1 MEEIRSMISELI
13 ALSKVDG
20 EISEM
25 EVGFIKQ
32 IGNGM
37 GLNDTEIVEL
47 FSNPTPFNP
56 PDGQLDRIVQF
67 QRMVLLMNV
76 DSQVDV
82 SEINHLQV
90 MGLKMGLHPEAVK
103 EILTRTSDY
112 PNNAIPPDVLI
123 QIHKKYFN

>member
-13 ALSKVDG
+13 SLSKVDG
-20 EISEM
+20 EVTEK

-37 GLNDTEIVEL
+37 GLKDNEIVEL
-47 FSNPTPFNP
+47 FSNPAPFNP

-76 DSQVDV
+76 DGKVDI
-82 SEINHLQV
+82 SEINHLRV
-90 MGLKMGLHPEAVK
+90 MGLKMGLHPDAVK
-103 EILTRTSDY
+103 EILVRMSDY
-112 PNNAIPPDVLI
+112 PNNAIPPDVLL
-123 QIHKKYFN
+123 QIHGKYFN

>member
-13 ALSKVDG
+13 ALCTIDG
-20 EISEM
+20 EISEK

-32 IGNGM
+32 IGNSM
-37 GLNDTEIVEL
+37 GLKDNEIVAL
-47 FSNPTPFNP
+47 FSKPAPFNP

-76 DSQVDV
+76 DSKIEK
-82 SEINHLQV
+82 SEINHLRL
-90 MGLKMGLHPEAVK
+90 MGLKMGIHPDAVN
-103 EILTRTSDY
+103 EILTRMSDY
-112 PNNAIPPDVLI
+112 PNNAIPPDALI